1 MAIEPV
7 AAASR
12 AASRPAPR
20 NPADESLGPGA
31 TRTDALLAI
40 KTESIAE
47 HDPTLLLAA
56 LEDIES
62 RRLAIESLLDADL
75 LWRCLI

>member
-20 NPADESLGPGA
+20 NPADETLGPSS
-31 TRTDALLAI
+31 TRAEAPLPI
-40 KTESIAE
+40 KTQSIPE
-47 HDPTLLLAA
+47 HDPTLLVAA

-75 LWRCLI
+75 LGRCLV